1 MIMKK
6 QVIKIR
12 DLKYTYPDRTE
23 ALQGLNLDIFE
34 GESVGLIG
42 PNGAGKS
49 TFLLHLN
56 GILQGRGMVEIMGT
70 EVKQNPDF
78 ARNRVC
84 LVFQDPDDQLFMPTV
99 FDDVA
104 FGPVNLGLNEQE
116 VQDRVNKALAQVDV
130 TDLAQRVTHHLS
142 FGEKKRVSIATGL
155 SMDPDIL
162 VLDEPS
168 SNLDPKSRRDLIVLL
183 EKFDHTKIITGHD
196 LELILDICER
206 TIVLDKGKIAA
217 DGQTKDI
224 LSNKSLMKAHSLE
237 VPLSLR
243 NSQ

>member
-130 TDLAQRVTHHLS
+130 TDLARRVTHHLS

-155 SMDPDIL
+155 SMDPDIF
-162 VLDEPS
+162 VLE
-168 SNLDPKSRRDLIVLL
+168 
-183 EKFDHTKIITGHD
+183 
-196 LELILDICER
+196 
-206 TIVLDKGKIAA
+206 
-217 DGQTKDI
+217 
-224 LSNKSLMKAHSLE
+224 
-237 VPLSLR
+237 
-243 NSQ
+243 